1 MYTLHTFP
9 IQQRCAHPGL
19 CPPGQ
24 DKWTCLIRYYSY
36 KAASSSSWGGHKA
49 ARRSNKMVIISQT
62 EHLLGLEKTL
72 FILNPSLF
80 SLRHD
85 NALVTS
91 PSLDTLRT
99 GSDIFFTNSS
109 EGFCMKWSC
118 QSWAVGFAK
127 TNVYFQEQFFATV
140 KRFLNWTQTIVV
152 SVSSDLMLIW
162 DWGSG
167 EWDVS
172 NRPVCL
178 LMPGFQKL
186 PILVNALSR
195 SGEARHTLSYT
206 VVLCVNPSL
215 KEHMCSDI
223 LSHFLISTVI

>member
-62 EHLLGLEKTL
+62 EHLLGLEKML

-109 EGFCMKWSC
+109 EGFCMKWSR
-118 QSWAVGFAK
+118 QSWAVGFCEDKCFSGAVFR
-127 TNVYFQEQFFATV
+127 NC
-140 KRFLNWTQTIVV
+140 QTLPEL
-152 SVSSDLMLIW
+152 DP
-162 DWGSG
+162 D
-167 EWDVS
+167 D
-172 NRPVCL
+172 R
-178 LMPGFQKL
+178 GFGVFWPDAYL
-186 PILVNALSR
+186 RLRLGR
-195 SGEARHTLSYT
+195 MR
-206 VVLCVNPSL
+206 C
-215 KEHMCSDI
+215 
-223 LSHFLISTVI
+223 F